1 MSEYPRFHLWLAD
14 VCLLLF
20 TQGESPLASPPTAA
34 CECLLTQ
41 HEKSSTRAG
50 ASHLPRNSAGAC
62 PSLRQAADSPGRLA
76 IGWPNPGSTPLRPWP
91 STGSPP
97 FPLLR
102 LGCTVVAFNPYA
114 DQPGLPAPGPQPIE
128 DTGGKKNVRAS
139 LHHWGGVK
147 RPIRG
152 YTKIEMPSL
161 AGSCGPSQGG
171 ERHLSEPHTLT
182 GSWMTRPTCGSQCS

>member
-76 IGWPNPGSTPLRPWP
+76 IGWPNPGSTPLWPWP

-114 DQPGLPAPGPQPIE
+114 DQPGLPAPGSAPQPIE
-128 DTGGKKNVRAS
+128 DTGGKKDVRAS
-139 LHHWGGVK
+139 LHHWG
-147 RPIRG
+147 RG
-152 YTKIEMPSL
+152 EETYPWLYQNRDAI
-161 AGSCGPSQGG
+161 
-171 ERHLSEPHTLT
+171 T
-182 GSWMTRPTCGSQCS
+182 GWELRAKSGWRAPLV